1 MRRFLS
7 AMVLVGLAYGCAEE
21 PPTSPPEKAPEQV
34 DQDLITQRQLSIEA
48 AAEEATKIIEADAK
62 TEIDNLGTQDG
73 EN

>member
-1 MRRFLS
+1 
-7 AMVLVGLAYGCAEE
+7 MVLVGLASGCGKE
-21 PPTSPPEKAPEQV
+21 PATSPTEKAPEQV